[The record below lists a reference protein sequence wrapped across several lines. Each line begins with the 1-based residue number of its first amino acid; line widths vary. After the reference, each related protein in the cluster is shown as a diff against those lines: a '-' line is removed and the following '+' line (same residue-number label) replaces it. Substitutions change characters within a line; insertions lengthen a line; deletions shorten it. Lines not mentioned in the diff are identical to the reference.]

1 MLISICIPT
10 YNRSQSLLNC
20 LNSLCLQ
27 TNNSFEVCISDNCSD
42 YNVEELI
49 EPFRKKLKLK
59 FSKNEKNLGAALN
72 FLKVASMAKNDF
84 IWFLGDD
91 DLLKP
96 NAIDDLSKLIDANK
110 ECDFFWV
117 NSNHLSYE
125 FLEKFEKPFDT
136 KHLPKKMET
145 LSPLKEDEKLM
156 FFDLIKHRIAF
167 DYLLGVFVC
176 VFKRKDWTNNLHV
189 IDYEMIKDKN
199 AWSNF
204 ENTCFH
210 IKIFC
215 EAFKNSKSYFCAKPL
230 SVNLFGIREWG
241 NIYPLVE
248 IVRIPEALD
257 YCRKKGLNFFQY
269 VYEKNYSLRNFFN
282 YFFKISINGN
292 KMGLDYIDFKKH
304 FFRNL
309 IYPNTFLS
317 IFYFIFREISK
328 TLGFKI

>member
-1 MLISICIPT
+1 
-10 YNRSQSLLNC
+10 
-20 LNSLCLQ
+20 LQ
-27 TNNSFEVCISDNCSD
+27 TNNNFEVCISDNSSD
-42 YNVEELI
+42 YNIEQLI
-49 EPFRKKLKLK
+49 EPYKKKLKLK

-96 NAIDDLSKLIDANK
+96 NAIADLTKLIENNK
-110 ECDFFWV
+110 KCDFFWV
-117 NSNHLSYE
+117 NSNHLSSE

-136 KHLPKKMET
+136 KYLPKKMAT
-145 LSPLKEDEKLM
+145 LSPLKKDEKLM

-176 VFKRKDWTNNLHV
+176 VFRRKGWINNLHI

-215 EAFKNSKSYFCAKPL
+215 EAFKNSKSYFCAEPL
-230 SVNLFGIREWG
+230 SVNLSGIREWG
-241 NIYPLVE
+241 SIYPLVE
-248 IVRIPEALD
+248 IIRIPEALD
-257 YCRKKGLNFFQY
+257 YYRKKGLNFFQY
-269 VYEKNYSLRNFFN
+269 IYEKNYSLRNFFN
-282 YFFKISINGN
+282 YFFKISINGD
-292 KMGLDYIDFKKH
+292 KMGLSYINFKKH

-309 IYPNTFLS
+309 IYPNAWLS
-317 IFYFIFREISK
+317 IFYFIFRKIVSIFKSK
-328 TLGFKI
+328 

>member
-10 YNRSQSLLNC
+10 YNRSRSLLNC

-27 TNNSFEVCISDNCSD
+27 TNNNFEVCISDNCSD
-42 YNVEELI
+42 YNAEELI
-49 EPFRKKLKLK
+49 EPYKKKLKLK

-96 NAIDDLSKLIDANK
+96 NAIDDLSKLIENNK

-117 NSNHLSYE
+117 NSNHLSSE

-136 KHLPKKMET
+136 NHLPKKMAT
-145 LSPLKEDEKLM
+145 LSPLKKDEKLM

-176 VFKRKDWTNNLHV
+176 VFRRKGWTNNLHI

-215 EAFKNSKSYFCAKPL
+215 EAFKNSKSYFCAEPL
-230 SVNLFGIREWG
+230 SVNLSGIREWG
-241 NIYPLVE
+241 SIYPLVE

-257 YCRKKGLNFFQY
+257 YYRKKGLNFFQY

-282 YFFKISINGN
+282 YFFKISINGD
-292 KMGLDYIDFKKH
+292 KMGLSYINFKKH

-309 IYPNTFLS
+309 IYPNSWLS
-317 IFYFIFREISK
+317 IFYFIFRKIVSIFKSK
-328 TLGFKI
+328 